1 MRVALGTVYPYDEAR
16 IHGGVESVAFNLA
29 QALAAT
35 PDVQLHVVSC
45 TDRVSADTLEQRGS
59 LTIHWIRDRPGLG
72 TLKALTIRARKVAAV
87 YDSLSPDIVH
97 AQHFSEYAVGAPDAC
112 PLVLTVHGLEWFS
125 PEMRASS
132 RYTGVGGA
140 YRRWAEG
147 RLIRVCL
154 KKATAV
160 VSMSGPFV
168 PGAMGSMLDG
178 KEIRGIPN
186 ALVLDRWLAVPT
198 TRDNARIVLC
208 VGTVESRKNPLALI
222 KAFASVIDD
231 SADSELVF
239 IGDTPEADYM
249 DTLVRQS
256 TVLGIAGRVT
266 FMGHVDEERL
276 VEAYSDA
283 AVVASAS
290 VVETAPMAL
299 AEAMA
304 SARAVVAARTGGI
317 PRMIEDG
324 VSGFLVDP
332 NDIDAMAARL
342 RALLRDASLR
352 RQIGAAARKRAIGV
366 FGSDAI
372 AEATVALYRELLV
385 SHSASPAVVGDASRR
400 PRRSRKL

>member
-1 MRVALGTVYPYDEAR
+1 MRVALGTVFPYDEAR

-45 TDRVSADTLEQRGS
+45 TDRVSADALEQRGS

-72 TLKALTIRARKVAAV
+72 TLKALTIRARKVAAL
-87 YDSLSPDIVH
+87 YNSLSPDIVH
-97 AQHFSEYAVGAPDAC
+97 AQHFSEYAVGAPSAC

-125 PEMRASS
+125 PEMRASI
-132 RYTGVGGA
+132 RYTGVVGA

-147 RLIRVCL
+147 HLIRVCL

-168 PGAMGSMLDG
+168 PGALGAMLEG

-186 ALVLDRWLAVPT
+186 ALVLDRWLAVPA
-198 TRDNARIVLC
+198 TRDDARIVLC

-222 KAFASVIDD
+222 NAFASAIDD
-231 SADSELVF
+231 SGDAELVF
-239 IGDTPEADYM
+239 IGDTPEAEYLDA
-249 DTLVRQS
+249 LVRQA
-256 TVLGIAGRVT
+256 TALGIAGKVS
-266 FMGHVDEERL
+266 FMGHVDEDRL

-304 SARAVVAARTGGI
+304 SGRAVVAARTGGI
-317 PRMIEDG
+317 PSMIEDG

-332 NDIDAMAARL
+332 DDINALAARL
-342 RALLRDASLR
+342 RTLLRDASLR
-352 RQIGAAARKRAIGV
+352 REVGAAARSRATTT

-372 AEATVALYRELLV
+372 AERTTALYRELLG
-385 SHSASPAVVGDASRR
+385 SAHRFDGRR
-400 PRRSRKL
+400 

>member
-1 MRVALGTVYPYDEAR
+1 VRVALGTAYPFDESR

-29 QALAAT
+29 RSLAAKR
-35 PDVQLHVVSC
+35 DVQLHVVSC
-45 TDRVSADTLEQRGS
+45 SEQVPSDTVEQRGS
-59 LTIHWIRDRPGLG
+59 FTIHWIRARPGLG
-72 TLKALTIRARKVAAV
+72 TLKALTIHARKVAAV

-97 AQHFSEYAVGAPDAC
+97 AQHFSGYAVGAPDTC

-125 PEMRASS
+125 PEMKASS
-132 RYTGVGGA
+132 RYTGAAGA

-154 KKATAV
+154 KKASAV

-168 PGAMGSMLDG
+168 PGAIGSMLDG
-178 KEIRGIPN
+178 KEVRGIAN
-186 ALVLDRWLAVPT
+186 ALVLDRWLEVPP
-198 TRDNARIVLC
+198 TRDDARTVLC
-208 VGTVESRKNPLALI
+208 VGTVKSRKNPLDLI
-222 KAFASVIDD
+222 KAFAGAIDD
-231 SADSELVF
+231 SLDSELVF
-239 IGDTPEADYM
+239 IGDTPEADYL
-249 DTLVRQS
+249 DALVRQA
-256 TVLGIAGRVT
+256 TALGVAERVA
-266 FMGHVDEERL
+266 FRGHVDEDRL

-342 RALLRDASLR
+342 RVLLRDAPLR
-352 RQIGAAARKRAIGV
+352 RRIGEAARKRATSV

-372 AEATVALYRELLV
+372 AEQTVALYRELLE
-385 SHSASPAVVGDASRR
+385 SRSASPASRG
-400 PRRSRKL
+400 PDRRSWRSRER